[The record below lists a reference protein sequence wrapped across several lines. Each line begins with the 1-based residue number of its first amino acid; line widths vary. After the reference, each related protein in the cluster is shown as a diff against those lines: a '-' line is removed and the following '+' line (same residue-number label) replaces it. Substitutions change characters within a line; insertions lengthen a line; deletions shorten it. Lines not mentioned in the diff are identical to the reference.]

1 MNAEES
7 AVSENVPKGGEDK
20 TSSRFQGHVVMNAP
34 QLSKQMFKQYYEKF
48 LLVNLEFRYL
58 SQIS

>member
-1 MNAEES
+1 LKRKENKATTSGRDLMNAEES

-34 QLSKQMFKQYYEKF
+34 
-48 LLVNLEFRYL
+48 
-58 SQIS
+58 